1 MADGTDNRTAPRHLA
16 RRAPRKAGG
25 FSWGRFPVED
35 GRAVSWRLFRRDL
48 TGRLYPKVVDA
59 KVTASRAELAAEVW
73 RARIALRKQV
83 DEIVLGQLGVSN
95 G

>member
-1 MADGTDNRTAPRHLA
+1 MKTHHHA

-48 TGRLYPKVVDA
+48 TGKLHSYHLDFAAHV
-59 KVTASRAELAAEVW
+59 SRAHVAERVW
-73 RARIALRKQV
+73 RARMALRDRV
-83 DEIVLGQLGVSN
+83 DAVDLRALGLTP
-95 G
+95 